1 MPRFLVTTREP
12 DGQISH
18 GEVEA
23 PTRRDAARA
32 ISGRGARPLA
42 INEAAEGDRR
52 RAAGTDAEIPPP
64 PAAVKTRWTRKQR
77 LPFLQA
83 LLRLVAG
90 GLSAGEAVRLLALRL
105 QDPALRGLAGHL
117 WEQLGQGRSLSQAMG
132 SLPEVFDHQTLSLIT
147 AGEATG
153 NLREVLDRLIR
164 HFQTQRDMQRQLL
177 TAMAYPVAVCVLAF
191 GVILFFLFFLLP
203 KVQGLLTALGGRLP
217 PATQILVVGA
227 EGLLRYG
234 PFLVGGLVF
243 AGVLWWRWRRTPG
256 GRASSDRL
264 LLRLPLTGAYA
275 RRSAVLN
282 FAHTTAILLENG
294 ITPTESL
301 RLSERTIG
309 NLALREGLHAA
320 VDRVLEG
327 ESLARALGRTQLFPA
342 LVLDQL
348 AVGEQTGNL
357 APSLRTIADDYQVE
371 LSHWLRGVMR
381 IVSSAMLVGAFTF
394 VAFLAYAIVSAVLQI
409 SQSFRF

>member
-23 PTRRDAARA
+23 PTRRDAART

-42 INEAAEGDRR
+42 INEASERR
-52 RAAGTDAEIPPP
+52 PPGTVASAEIPRPSSG
-64 PAAVKTRWTRKQR
+64 AGSARWTRRQR
-77 LPFLQA
+77 LPFLAA
-83 LLRLVAG
+83 LLRLVSG

-105 QDPALRGLAGHL
+105 QDPALRGLAAHL
-117 WEQLGQGRSLSQAMG
+117 WEQLGQGRSLSQAMAG
-132 SLPEVFDHQTLSLIT
+132 LPEVFDHQTVSLIT

-153 NLREVLDRLIR
+153 NLREVLGRLLK
-164 HFQTQRDMQRQLL
+164 HFQTQREMQRQLL
-177 TAMAYPVAVCVLAF
+177 AAMAYPVAVCLLAF

-203 KVQGLLTALGGRLP
+203 KVQGLLNALGGRLP
-217 PATQILVVGA
+217 PATQVLMIGA
-227 EGLLRYG
+227 EALLRYG
-234 PFLVGGLVF
+234 PFLLGALAFGVVF
-243 AGVLWWRWRRTPG
+243 WWRWRKTTA
-256 GRASSDRL
+256 GRAASDRL
-264 LLRLPLTGAYA
+264 LLRLPLTGTYA
-275 RRSAVLN
+275 RHMAVLN

-294 ITPTESL
+294 ITPAESL
-301 RLSERTIG
+301 RLSERTIA
-309 NLALREGLHAA
+309 NVPLREGLHHA

-327 ESLARALGRTQLFPA
+327 ESLARALGRTNLYPP

-371 LSHWLRGVMR
+371 ISHWLRGVMR
-381 IVSSAMLVGAFTF
+381 IVSSALLVGAFTF

>member
-1 MPRFLVTTREP
+1 MPRYLVTTREP

-23 PTRRDAARA
+23 PTRRDAARSIA
-32 ISGRGARPLA
+32 GRGARALA
-42 INEAAEGDRR
+42 INEATERR
-52 RAAGTDAEIPPP
+52 PREAAPPTADLLP
-64 PAAVKTRWTRKQR
+64 GVGKGSSRWTRKQR
-77 LPFLQA
+77 LPFLAA
-83 LLRLVAG
+83 LLRLVSG

-105 QDPALRGLAGHL
+105 QDPALRGLANHL

-132 SLPEVFDHQTLSLIT
+132 TLPEVFDHQTVSLIT

-153 NLREVLDRLIR
+153 NLREVLARLLK
-164 HFQTQRDMQRQLL
+164 HFQTQRELQRQLL

-203 KVQGLLTALGGRLP
+203 KVQGLLGALGGRLP

-227 EGLLRYG
+227 EALLRYG
-234 PFLVGGLVF
+234 PFLLGALAL
-243 AGVLWWRWRRTPG
+243 AGVLWWRWRRTET
-256 GRASSDRL
+256 GRAASDRL
-264 LLRLPLTGAYA
+264 LLRLPLTGTHA
-275 RRSAVLN
+275 RHMAVLN

-294 ITPTESL
+294 ITPAESL

-309 NLALREGLHAA
+309 NVALREGLRSA

-327 ESLARALGRTQLFPA
+327 ESLARALGRMNLYPP

-357 APSLRTIADDYQVE
+357 APSLRTIAEDYQVE
-371 LSHWLRGVMR
+371 ISHWLRGVMR
-381 IVSSAMLVGAFTF
+381 VVSSALLVGAFTF